1 MNPIS
6 KQFSSIEQVTGQY
19 LKQKNVT
26 SPSKT
31 SDVSFEDVLRQQQ
44 QLKFSKHAS
53 QRLESRNISLSEEQN
68 ARLEDGVEQAHAK
81 GIKDSSGFGGFA
93 CFYCECA
100 KQNRCYRNGSDGN
113 TIKYFYKYRWRSY
126 YVTGPYGSYR
136 NPD

>member
-6 KQFSSIEQVTGQY
+6 KQFLSIEQVTGQY

-44 QLKFSKHAS
+44 QLKFSKHAA

-81 GIKDSSGFGGFA
+81 GIKDSLVLVDSLAFIVNVPSKTVVTAMDQTETQSNIFT
-93 CFYCECA
+93 
-100 KQNRCYRNGSDGN
+100 NIDGAV
-113 TIKYFYKYRWRSY
+113 IM
-126 YVTGPYGSYR
+126 
-136 NPD
+136 